1 MTSITLENGT
11 NPGTYFETDVFHQQI
26 KNFTEDEL
34 NAFKQSIFFME
45 IGGGTGTTPE
55 RILSDGVLS
64 VRDTGDSDVSNDT
77 AENFLN
83 PFDFTQTNF
92 SSHVEDANLEWWF
105 TTEQI
110 TLFNLPDGHSYV
122 SIANNVVGYEFN
134 NPSDSTPINI
144 LGYAITLSRS
154 TSDANNPSGEIKK
167 TLLFFQKDD

>member
-1 MTSITLENGT
+1 MTSIKLENGT

-45 IGGGTGTTPE
+45 IGGGSGTTPE

-92 SSHVEDANLEWWF
+92 SSHVEEANLEWWF

-134 NPSDSTPINI
+134 NPSDSMPINI

-154 TSDANNPSGEIKK
+154 TSDANNPSGEI
-167 TLLFFQKDD
+167 LLE